1 MHSIYE
7 SIILLRILPTFLLQ
21 DRNVSDK
28 NKTQITKVN
37 QKWTDLR
44 DQNFFLNVPTLAV
57 ISNQRI
63 FYKVFFMVMAMIK
76 HNLRTR
82 T

>member
-7 SIILLRILPTFLLQ
+7 SIILPRILPTFLLQ

-37 QKWTDLR
+37 QK
-44 DQNFFLNVPTLAV
+44 
-57 ISNQRI
+57 
-63 FYKVFFMVMAMIK
+63 
-76 HNLRTR
+76 
-82 T
+82 